1 MLLSKTAQ
9 VICGTKNYKHL
20 HELGYECNL
29 RDIIEVPIEHLT
41 YKSKAE
47 VEIQCDYCGK
57 IFTRQYALYYKSK
70 HDTKSKI
77 EKDACPYCAKHI
89 KGKEAIV
96 KLYGYENIG
105 QIPYVRE
112 KSKQTCLEKYGTETF
127 LSSSIAR
134 EKISE
139 TNLSKYGVEFP
150 LQSDLIR
157 DKIKQEFIN
166 KYGVE
171 YPSQSLQVREK
182 YYDTMLKKYNVKFP
196 MQNKTV
202 QEKQK
207 QTCIEK
213 YGENYM
219 DIFHDKFK
227 QSMLA
232 KYGKEYPMF
241 VPELKEKMLKTLS
254 ENVSSKME
262 DNVYN
267 ILYEI
272 YGDNIQHSV
281 PIYSFILDF
290 LLNIKDCKIN
300 IEYDGWYWHK
310 NRLDKDLKRN
320 NFLINRGYKVLRIRS
335 KIELPTKEQII
346 DAIDYLVEDNHS
358 YVEINLDID

>member
-89 KGKEAIV
+89 KGKEAII
-96 KLYGYENIG
+96 KLYGCENIS
-105 QIPYVRE
+105 QIPYAKE
-112 KSKQTCLEKYGTETF
+112 KSKQTCLEKYGAETF
-127 LSSSIAR
+127 LGSDTAR
-134 EKISE
+134 KMISE
-139 TNLSKYGVEFP
+139 INLSKYGVECL
-150 LQSDLIR
+150 LQSDEIKN
-157 DKIKQEFIN
+157 KIKQIFAD
-166 KYGVE
+166 KYGVS
-171 YPSQSLQVREK
+171 YPMQSKEIREK
-182 YYDTMLKKYNVKFP
+182 GHKTMSQKTLEEWECIKEKHKK
-196 MQNKTV
+196 
-202 QEKQK
+202 
-207 QTCIEK
+207 TCLEK
-213 YGENYM
+213 YGENYNN
-219 DIFHDKFK
+219 IFYEKAK
-227 QSMLA
+227 QSVLN
-232 KYGKEYPMF
+232 KYGVECVMHIPN
-241 VPELKEKMLKTLS
+241 VKEKMLNTLS
-254 ENVSSKME
+254 TKVSSKTE
-262 DNVYN
+262 DKIYN

-281 PIYSFILDF
+281 PMYSFILDF
-290 LLNIKDCKIN
+290 LLNIKGCKIN

-358 YVEINLDID
+358 YTEINLDID